1 MFEIKDDFYWNDEPI
16 KIISG
21 SIHYFRVVPEYW
33 EDRLLKLKAMGCNT
47 VETYIPWNIHEPKEG
62 VFDFTGIN
70 DIKAFVELAQELG
83 LFVILRPS
91 PYICAEWEFGGLP
104 AWLLKDRNMR
114 LRTAYPPFVEK
125 VRRFFVELL
134 KELTPLQFTKGGPI
148 LMMQVE
154 NEYGSYG
161 SDKVYIQELIAI
173 LLENGVDVPLVTSDG
188 TWLDMLE
195 NGTMVDKALPTV
207 NFGSDAK
214 THFGLLKE
222 FVGKPIPLMVMEF
235 WNGWFTAWGNEDY
248 NRSDGAKQAEE
259 LRNILSMGHVNFYVF
274 HGGTQFGFYNGA
286 NYYDA
291 FSPDITSYDYDAP
304 LTEWGD
310 ITDKYKA
317 FRSVIADFV
326 DGELP
331 ELPEPVKRADYGKV
345 RRSKL
350 TSLFANLENL
360 SEGIESPYALTME
373 DLDQDFGYVLYK
385 HDLGKKRT
393 IEGFELLGANDR
405 AHVYLN
411 GDLAFTQYDKEL
423 GNKETLN
430 LTEDEN
436 ELMVLVENMGRINY
450 GPRIPHQH
458 KGIKDGLY
466 VNGALR
472 SEFIHYSLPLNNP
485 RKIDFEL
492 DYVENQPSFSQF
504 ELVIEEVA
512 DTFIDMTG
520 WGKGVVYINGYNI
533 GRYWEVGPQYKLYV
547 PAPLLKEGQ
556 NEIIVFET
564 EGKIKEE
571 IIFTDKP
578 PY

>member
-70 DIKAFVELAQELG
+70 DIKAFVELAQKLD

-161 SDKVYIQELIAI
+161 SDKVYIQELIDI
-173 LLENGVDVPLVTSDG
+173 LLENDVDVPLVTSDG

-259 LRNILSMGHVNFYVF
+259 LRDILSMGHVNFYVF

-310 ITDKYKA
+310 ITEKYKA